1 MSDLVETIARLRA
14 TRTIVHDGE
23 TYAEGDLLPA
33 MEERQADALLAVG
46 AAETVEA
53 PATPAD
59 PPKAPETEP
68 KKKPA
73 AKG

>member
-33 MEERQADALLAVG
+33 MEARQAAALLAVG

-53 PATPAD
+53 PAPAD
-59 PPKAPETEP
+59 AAEP

-73 AKG
+73 KG

>member
-1 MSDLVETIARLRA
+1 MSDLIATIARLHA

-23 TYAEGDLLPA
+23 TYLAGDTLPA
-33 MEERQADALLAVG
+33 MEERQAAALLAVG

-53 PATPAD
+53 PAPAD
-59 PPKAPETEP
+59 AAEP

-73 AKG
+73 KG